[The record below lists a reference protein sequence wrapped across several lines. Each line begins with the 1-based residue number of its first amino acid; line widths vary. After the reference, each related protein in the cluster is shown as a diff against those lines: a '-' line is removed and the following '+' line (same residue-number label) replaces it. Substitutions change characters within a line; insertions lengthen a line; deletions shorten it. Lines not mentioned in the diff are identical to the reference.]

1 VVQSHAY
8 RFRGLGRHI
17 FESFEDLFSARF
29 AAIIERFKVIIGISK
44 DPYDH
49 YLKLR
54 DALSKSG
61 IETGFF
67 FQYAPYHVRDRNI
80 SWNRIRFGHFLKHIA
95 DYNSIGY
102 YRSQGA
108 MLDTDQFKIELDRL
122 DQLLHSNVSRAII
135 SQNRVLLPDIYE
147 EMVAQEISDD
157 YSMGYDDAVGF
168 KSGTCT
174 PYPFYNLGLELEQ
187 PLKIHPFI
195 VSDAIFE
202 IEERDEV
209 VNKLKAIKDK
219 VAEVSGTF
227 YLQFNNRAVGSLG
240 VTNFVKLINTIH
252 G

>member
-1 VVQSHAY
+1 MVV
-8 RFRGLGRHI
+8 
-17 FESFEDLFSARF
+17 
-29 AAIIERFKVIIGISK
+29 
-44 DPYDH
+44 
-49 YLKLR
+49 
-54 DALSKSG
+54 
-61 IETGFF
+61 
-67 FQYAPYHVRDRNI
+67 
-80 SWNRIRFGHFLKHIA
+80 
-95 DYNSIGY
+95 
-102 YRSQGA
+102 
-108 MLDTDQFKIELDRL
+108 
-122 DQLLHSNVSRAII
+122 
-135 SQNRVLLPDIYE
+135 
-147 EMVAQEISDD
+147 QEISDD

-227 YLQFNNRAVGSLG
+227 YLQFNNRAIGSLG